1 MLEFQFKMEKKPQ
14 QPMIFLPSSLNSV
27 ETVSTQ
33 MPFFVPPGCSSEGPN
48 NFGGLCVV
56 LLPVFREAATPQS
69 TVHSARLLP

>member
-1 MLEFQFKMEKKPQ
+1 MLEFQFKMEKKN
-14 QPMIFLPSSLNSV
+14 QPTIFLPSSLNSM

-56 LLPVFREAATPQS
+56 LLPAFREAATPQS
-69 TVHSARLLP
+69 TVQSARLLP